1 MFKLLD
7 LLGFEKKIFFTIL
20 ILVSI
25 IASFLEV
32 LGLGMLIPIVS
43 SLLDNSFF
51 LKFNEFATEYN
62 FHFASEKNFLN
73 FCIILLPT
81 IFLIKNL
88 FLLFFHNLEGNFIF
102 KTLRD
107 FSRRIYKTFLYQKY
121 EFYVDEDSANFFTK
135 LSSELTILQVY
146 LVSMSSLVSEII
158 VLFFLMTFLFFFVF
172 QEAIFIFLVVIIFV
186 SIFYLI
192 FYKRIKKLGEL
203 RKKLELERTKK
214 ILETSNGIK
223 EIKIYNKENIF
234 EDSYSLNTEML
245 SEFFKKYYVIQ
256 KIPKLFF
263 EVIAIFTVSLVIFV
277 FLKNNTSSDI
287 IIKLS
292 VITATIIRILP
303 SINKIVHSYN
313 SRKYSMPSIESAI
326 NFFSRLKI
334 NKLNNKNFINNFNNE
349 IKLSNLNFTHSNNN
363 RKNKIFNDLNLKIKK
378 KDIISIIGAS
388 GSGKSTLVDL
398 ILGFLNPDKGKI
410 YLDGIDTKNKLLTN
424 IISYCPQFIY
434 IFNTSIEKNISL
446 EVENKD
452 IDFEKIKKLK
462 NICFL
467 NSFSNSKKFKGKV
480 LGESGSK
487 ISGGQKQRI
496 GIARA
501 LYFDPKILILDESF
515 NAIDETTSI
524 KILKNII
531 NQYSDLTIIL
541 ITHSKILAK
550 MTKKTYMLNEKKQL
564 ININLNKNDLQTF

>member
-1 MFKLLD
+1 M
-7 LLGFEKKIFFTIL
+7 
-20 ILVSI
+20 
-25 IASFLEV
+25 
-32 LGLGMLIPIVS
+32 
-43 SLLDNSFF
+43 
-51 LKFNEFATEYN
+51 KFNEFAAEYN

-263 EVIAIFTVSLVIFV
+263 
-277 FLKNNTSSDI
+277 
-287 IIKLS
+287 
-292 VITATIIRILP
+292 
-303 SINKIVHSYN
+303 
-313 SRKYSMPSIESAI
+313 
-326 NFFSRLKI
+326 
-334 NKLNNKNFINNFNNE
+334 
-349 IKLSNLNFTHSNNN
+349 
-363 RKNKIFNDLNLKIKK
+363 
-378 KDIISIIGAS
+378 
-388 GSGKSTLVDL
+388 
-398 ILGFLNPDKGKI
+398 
-410 YLDGIDTKNKLLTN
+410 
-424 IISYCPQFIY
+424 
-434 IFNTSIEKNISL
+434 
-446 EVENKD
+446 
-452 IDFEKIKKLK
+452 
-462 NICFL
+462 
-467 NSFSNSKKFKGKV
+467 
-480 LGESGSK
+480 
-487 ISGGQKQRI
+487 
-496 GIARA
+496 
-501 LYFDPKILILDESF
+501 
-515 NAIDETTSI
+515 
-524 KILKNII
+524 
-531 NQYSDLTIIL
+531 
-541 ITHSKILAK
+541 
-550 MTKKTYMLNEKKQL
+550 
-564 ININLNKNDLQTF
+564 